1 MSLDRQAIS
10 RRTRRELMG
19 CYFRPV
25 HRWICLTLLFGVM
38 AAPQIGQAEPI
49 LLSFDT
55 FTPAAD
61 VADMHGLGPGYTG
74 GLTMSFLHVATS
86 EGTTIDAR
94 VTAIVQPNTLF
105 ATGTTN
111 RAGRGFIPNYKATT
125 SGEPKG
131 DLGILYDG
139 MDENLSGVTLTLAFF
154 EGTGDR
160 SGTFRDAYVVPDLQL
175 LVYDVDG
182 EPTQAEWFNAFYAD
196 GLSSYATG
204 DAIARVTATPTDT
217 GVHFLGAGKNLPE
230 TDTSGAV
237 LLRYLNTSSITLAF
251 GAEQYRAGL
260 HTVFAAIDGGSRL
273 PMTGSFQEPLAV
285 PAPGSVPPIEVAE
298 PPALQSRSGLWPTAG
313 LYPAENVIRL
323 DRLMPATVP
332 LNVPFDYTLKVTNL
346 TETPVHDV
354 IVTERLPQNFQLQS
368 SDPQP
373 EKEGTNL
380 HWKLGSLDPK
390 ASREIK
396 VSGVATTAE
405 NLKPCATVSFV
416 VPLYVEANVAVVE
429 PKLMLAQT
437 APKEVLLGAPIPTQI
452 VVTNAGTGILEG
464 IKIVDTLPAG
474 FTTLNGRSELLLDAG
489 TLAPGQSRQFENSF
503 RASKTGEFVHKILA
517 SAKGGLNAEASATT
531 IVRRPVLA
539 LTKTGPARQYL
550 GRPTTYEITVTN
562 KGDAPAANVVVE
574 DTLPPGAQKV
584 QTSPA
589 GQVLGSKVVWELETL
604 AVNASRKVIVTY
616 TPGEPG
622 VLSQA
627 ATAVAVCAEPVT
639 ATAETMIY
647 GIAAVLLEVLDT
659 EDPVQ
664 VGGQTT
670 YVITVTNQGSSPS
683 HNIQITAT
691 VEDSEEIVAADGPT
705 PVVMERNTARS
716 VPLATLAPKADA
728 KWRVTVKALK
738 AGDVRFKVTLTTA
751 ELARPVEETEAT
763 QLYE

>member
-1 MSLDRQAIS
+1 MSLDRQALS
-10 RRTRRELMG
+10 RLTGQKLTG
-19 CYFRPV
+19 CHFAPIP
-25 HRWICLTLLFGVM
+25 RWICLTLLLGAM
-38 AAPQIGQAEPI
+38 AVPQIGQAEPI
-49 LLSFDT
+49 PLSFDT
-55 FTPAAD
+55 FTPATD
-61 VADMHGLGPGYTG
+61 VADMHGLGPGYAG
-74 GLTMSFLHVATS
+74 DLTLSFLHVATY

-94 VTAIVQPNTLF
+94 VTAVVQPHTRF
-105 ATGTTN
+105 ATGTTS
-111 RAGRGFIPNYKATT
+111 RSGRGFIPNYKATT
-125 SGEPKG
+125 AGEPKG

-139 MDENLSGVTLTLAFF
+139 VDENFSGVTLTLAFF
-154 EGTGDR
+154 DGTGDR
-160 SGTFRDAYVVPDLQL
+160 SGTFRDACVVPDLQL

-204 DAIARVTATPTDT
+204 DAVRRVTATPTNT
-217 GVHFLGAGKNLPE
+217 GVHFLGPGKNLPE

-251 GAEQYRAGL
+251 GAEQYRPGL
-260 HTVFAAIDGGSRL
+260 HTVFAAIDGGSRM
-273 PMTGSFQEPLAV
+273 PMTGNFQAPTAV
-285 PAPGSVPPIEVAE
+285 PAPGSLPPAPAPE
-298 PPALQSRSGLWPTAG
+298 PPALQSRSGLWPTPGAS
-313 LYPAENVIRL
+313 PAENVIRL
-323 DRLMPATVP
+323 ERLMPTEVP

-373 EKEGTNL
+373 EKEDANL
-380 HWKLGSLDPK
+380 HWKIGSLDPK

-396 VSGVATTAE
+396 VSGIATTAE

-437 APKEVLLGAPIPTQI
+437 ALKEVLLGEPIPTQI
-452 VVTNAGTGILEG
+452 VVTNAGTGVLEG

-489 TLAPGQSRQFENSF
+489 TLAPGQSKQFENSF

-517 SAKGGLNAEASATT
+517 SAKGGLKAEASATT

-550 GRPTTYEITVTN
+550 GRPAIYEITVTN

-574 DTLPPGAQKV
+574 DALPPGAQRV
-584 QTSPA
+584 QASPA
-589 GQVLGSKVVWELETL
+589 GRVLGSKVVWQLETL
-604 AVNASRKVIVTY
+604 AVNASRKVTVTY
-616 TPGEPG
+616 TPAEPG
-622 VLSQA
+622 ALTQA

-647 GIAAVLLEVLDT
+647 GIAAVLLEVTDT

-664 VGGQTT
+664 IGGQTT

-691 VEDSEEIVAADGPT
+691 VEEAEEIVAGDGPT
-705 PVVMERNTARS
+705 PVVMERNTIRS
-716 VPLATLAPKADA
+716 VPLATLAPKAEA
-728 KWRVTVKALK
+728 KWKVTVKALK
-738 AGDVRFKVTLTTA
+738 AGDVRFKATMTTA
-751 ELARPVEETEAT
+751 ELGRNVEETEAT